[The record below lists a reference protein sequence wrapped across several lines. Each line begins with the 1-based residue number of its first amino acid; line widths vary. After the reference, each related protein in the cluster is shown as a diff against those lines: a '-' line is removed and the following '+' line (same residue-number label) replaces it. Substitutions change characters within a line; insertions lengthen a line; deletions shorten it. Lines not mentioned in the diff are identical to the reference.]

1 MTALKTYLDLVAE
14 ARPHVCLVTLSDV
27 DQALAQAEVL
37 IDVREESEFAA
48 GHLPGAV
55 HMSRGTIEARLAS
68 VPALQRPD
76 VRILLYCRTD
86 ARAAL
91 TARSLQ
97 WMGYTRVSVVEGGY
111 AAWTQAGREVTT
123 R

>member
-14 ARPHVCLVTLSDV
+14 ARPHVSLISLSDV
-27 DQALAQAEVL
+27 DNALSQAEVL

-55 HMSRGTIEARLAS
+55 HMSRGTIEGRLAS

-76 VRILLYCRTD
+76 ARIVLYCRTD

-91 TARSLQ
+91 AARSLQ
-97 WMGYTRVSVVEGGY
+97 SMGYTRVCVIEGGY
-111 AAWTQAGREVTT
+111 AAWTQAGRKVAI
-123 R
+123 